1 MHGALSW
8 YFRVKSKF
16 MNEGKF
22 EQREK
27 SHIGELVIATGNPAK
42 FERYAKG
49 LKEYFDAKLSSLR
62 DEHLE
67 KVDEPF
73 DTAEANA
80 RHKAQEYFKQC
91 GKPVLAVDEAL
102 YLDFLPPDQ
111 QPGVAVR
118 RIGGGEEV
126 SDDELL
132 ARVLDLVKKA
142 PADKRVGRWHFAIC
156 VVNREGSPIG
166 VQHDLTTVFITEPS
180 PVKAPGYPLSRI
192 HIPEGFDRPKS
203 ELSASEHRRLD
214 AELMAKVAEAV
225 RQAMGI
231 K

>member
-1 MHGALSW
+1 
-8 YFRVKSKF
+8 

-22 EQREK
+22 KQREK
-27 SHIGELVIATGNPAK
+27 PHIGELVIATGNPAK

-49 LKEYFDAKLSSLR
+49 LKEYFDVKLSSLR

-73 DTAEANA
+73 DTAEENA

-91 GKPVLAVDEAL
+91 GKPVLATDEAL
-102 YLDFLPPDQ
+102 YLDFVTADQ
-111 QPGVAVR
+111 QPGARVR
-118 RIGGGEEV
+118 RSALPRSGMAEAGGEEV

-132 ARVLDLVKKA
+132 ARVLELVRNA
-142 PADKRVGRWHFAIC
+142 PADKRTGRWHFAIC
-156 VVNREGSPIG
+156 VVNRDGRPMG
-166 VQHDLTTVFITEPS
+166 VQHDLKMVFGTEPS
-180 PVKAPGYPLSRI
+180 PVKVPGYPLSRI

-225 RQAMGI
+225 RRAMGI